1 MLGARLN
8 MIVAMPGES
17 ASTNALSSLTRRRS
31 NPFKPAEALAAAF
44 LAEGIDIGRSFPPL
58 NRWAR
63 ISIGLPE
70 ENERAIGVL
79 RKLLVTQP

>member
-1 MLGARLN
+1 
-8 MIVAMPGES
+8 VAHWWPDRPLPLAAGS
-17 ASTNALSSLTRRRS
+17 GHDH
-31 NPFKPAEALAAAF
+31 EALTAAF

-79 RKLLVTQP
+79 RKLLLTQP